1 MKSATAGDAQSR
13 PILVSLFRYPLHEQE
28 AMANTYPRTL
38 AALASEVE
46 IHHFCYRE
54 DRRHWLEDVPGF
66 YLHAV
71 GKGIKRGDERDKWRK
86 TLAWYVHCIRIAWWA
101 RRRRARL
108 VYVVETIPLLPLLL
122 RVVSG
127 RPIAMN
133 TADIFWDVYLPD
145 AGLGAWLKRW
155 CIALDGAVF
164 RGLRGLITHTEA
176 FRRYA
181 IAQRVDANRIRVVPE
196 ACEPEFFRP
205 LDRRSCRERAG
216 YADGETVIFFHGVFH
231 PNKAID
237 RALEYVTP
245 AMARHPSLRMV
256 ITGDGPMRPKL
267 EAISRQLGIASRVEF
282 TGWLPDV
289 AALNVRL
296 NAADIS
302 LVMRE
307 GRFSDRF
314 QVTAALLHSLAC
326 GCTTLAA
333 RVDGVAELIDEGVN
347 GLLFDPRSGRE
358 FDERV
363 EALIRDPELR
373 KRLGEAALETART
386 RLDPGNVAAS
396 WRAALRDFMG
406 LSWKEDLT

>member
-1 MKSATAGDAQSR
+1 MKIATAGDVEGR

-38 AALASEVE
+38 AALASEVDV
-46 IHHFCYRE
+46 HHFCYQA
-54 DRRHWLEDVPGF
+54 DQRHWLEDVPGF
-66 YLHAV
+66 HLHAV
-71 GKGIKRGDERDKWRK
+71 SGRIKRSNDRDKWRK
-86 TLAWYVHCIRIAWWA
+86 TLAWYIHCIRIAWWA
-101 RRRRARL
+101 RKQQARL

-122 RVVSG
+122 RVISG

-133 TADIFWDVYLPD
+133 TADIFWDMYLP
-145 AGLGAWLKRW
+145 ATGLGGWVKRW
-155 CIALDGAVF
+155 CIALDGTVF
-164 RGLRGLITHTEA
+164 RGLRGLITHTQA

-181 IAQRVDANRIRVVPE
+181 IAQGVDANRIRVIPE
-196 ACEPEFFRP
+196 ACEPQFFGP
-205 LDRRSCRERAG
+205 LDRCSCRQRVG
-216 YADGETVIFFHGVFH
+216 YADGETVIFVHGVFH

-237 RALEYVTP
+237 RALEYLAP
-245 AMARHPSLRMV
+245 AMARHPSLRVV

-267 EAISRQLGIASRVEF
+267 EEVSRRLGIASRVEF

-307 GRFSDRF
+307 GRFSDHF

-347 GLLFDPRSGRE
+347 GLLFDPRSGAE
-358 FDERV
+358 FNDRIESLV
-363 EALIRDPELR
+363 CDAELR
-373 KRLGEAALETART
+373 KQLGEAALETART
-386 RLDPGNVAAS
+386 KLDPGNVAAS
-396 WRAALRDFMG
+396 WHAALRCFMG
-406 LSWKEDLT
+406 LSRAEDLE